1 MCGRWD
7 MEITD
12 AEAIARF
19 HPDHVVGHLTPNH
32 NVAPETEMPIIFES
46 DDGKRVLQPFQWG
59 LKREWW
65 VKGKPDP
72 INARAEGIESSRMF
86 GLLLRRQ
93 RCLVPAS
100 GYYEWVQEGGFKQ
113 PYRIRP
119 TDQTA
124 FAFAGLYHSWKRGDE
139 EIATY
144 TIITTSPAK
153 SIAAI
158 HDRMPVILHPD
169 DEQLWLARD
178 VQAPEAVL
186 PLLRA
191 YESDALEAYKVDR
204 RVGNSRVNDPG
215 LIERLPET
223 RSLF

>member
-12 AEAIARF
+12 AEAVARF
-19 HPDHVVGHLTPNH
+19 DIDYVVDRLTPNY
-32 NVAPETEMPIIFES
+32 NVAPETEMPIIIES
-46 DDGKRVLQPFQWG
+46 EEGKRVLQAFQWG

-65 VKGKPDP
+65 EKGKPDP
-72 INARAEGIESSRMF
+72 INARSEAIASSRMF
-86 GLLLRRQ
+86 GPLLRRQ
-93 RCLVPAS
+93 RCLIPAS
-100 GYYEWVQEGGFKQ
+100 GYSEWVLEGSAKQ

-119 TDQTA
+119 TDQSA
-124 FAFAGLYHSWKRGDE
+124 FAFAGLYYSWKRGDE

-153 SIAAI
+153 SIASI

-178 VQAPEAVL
+178 VQEPDAVL

-191 YESDALEAYKVDR
+191 YESDALEAYKV
-204 RVGNSRVNDPG
+204 
-215 LIERLPET
+215 
-223 RSLF
+223 